1 MPTWHDAHNL
11 IFGCHVVLFLLYS
24 CYGTLRPY
32 DAVPTSTHNCI
43 AQTVIRSSC
52 DSGRTP
58 HCTACAFFPVLPM
71 GEENRFSW
79 SLTRAE
85 RIQVVEL
92 VMAFLPD
99 ESVITITAD
108 SVNALGLRDS
118 YRLVQ
123 RLTLRQQMVL
133 LPTLAESILD
143 TFPDLDDLDAQPRA
157 VHEHMHLSHV
167 AHFLPPVL
175 QSRCHVSCGC
185 WRDIGARRALAR
197 RQRQLQEA
205 AADASSQR

>member
-1 MPTWHDAHNL
+1 ME
-11 IFGCHVVLFLLYS
+11 
-24 CYGTLRPY
+24 
-32 DAVPTSTHNCI
+32 
-43 AQTVIRSSC
+43 
-52 DSGRTP
+52 
-58 HCTACAFFPVLPM
+58 
-71 GEENRFSW
+71 EENRFSW

-92 VMAFLPD
+92 VMDFLPD

-123 RLTLRQQMVL
+123 RLTLRQQMML
-133 LPTLAESILD
+133 LPMLAESILD

-157 VHEHMHLSHV
+157 GHEHSHLSHV
-167 AHFLPPVL
+167 AYFLPPVL

-197 RQRQLQEA
+197 RQRQLQEESDS
-205 AADASSQR
+205 DASSQR